1 MERSNGRSTS
11 DVVELLRDK
20 NSQLK
25 ENIQQKENENAQLK
39 NDLQT
44 SNGIISQLVEI
55 IHNLELKNAELVL
68 EKKWLFSR
76 IEQLKCKECNKN
88 CVLRTMLWICQ
99 TEKLGLGV
107 DLCIRQ
113 LEKIIIAHAGAKIE
127 KDDLKCEQLMEILR
141 KCEIVAIAVEYK
153 YPPEMNAKLRVI
165 DEAWDRLMTTD
176 GSARVMI
183 LGRVISVANDEG
195 HAEVCDLDTRG
206 DGRVTIHNPQKEEWG
221 HGNQQNF
228 RDYVI
233 KDEGLILYTVNL
245 EKLKLIIKEHEDI
258 LHRTNRSDQT
268 LAIASGAIDGVQ

>member
-1 MERSNGRSTS
+1 MEKSNGRPTS
-11 DVVELLRDK
+11 DGVELLRYE

-44 SNGIISQLVEI
+44 SNGIISQLVGI
-55 IHNLELKNAELVL
+55 IHNLEQKNAELVL
-68 EKKWLFSR
+68 DKKWLFSR

-113 LEKIIIAHAGAKIE
+113 LEKIIIAHAGPKIE

-141 KCEIVAIAVEYK
+141 KCEIVAIAVEYR

-165 DEAWDRLMTTD
+165 DEAWNRLMTTD

-221 HGNQQNF
+221 HGNQQDF

-233 KDEGLILYTVNL
+233 KDEGLILYTVDL

-258 LHRTNRSDQT
+258 LHRTNQSDQT

>member
-1 MERSNGRSTS
+1 MERSNGRPTS
-11 DVVELLRDK
+11 DGVELLRDE

-44 SNGIISQLVEI
+44 SNGIISQLVGI
-55 IHNLELKNAELVL
+55 IHNLEQKNAELVL
-68 EKKWLFSR
+68 DKKWLFSR

-88 CVLRTMLWICQ
+88 CVLRTMLWICK

-153 YPPEMNAKLRVI
+153 YPPEINAKLRVI
-165 DEAWDRLMTTD
+165 DEAWNRLMTAD

-221 HGNQQNF
+221 HGNQQDF
-228 RDYVI
+228 RNYVI
-233 KDEGLILYTVNL
+233 KDEGLILYIVDL

-268 LAIASGAIDGVQ
+268 LTIASGAIDGVQ

>member
-1 MERSNGRSTS
+1 MERSNSRLTS
-11 DVVELLRDK
+11 DEVEQLRDE

-44 SNGIISQLVEI
+44 SNGIISQLVGI
-55 IHNLELKNAELVL
+55 IHNLEQKNAELVL
-68 EKKWLFSR
+68 DKKWLFSR

-99 TEKLGLGV
+99 TEKLGL

-127 KDDLKCEQLMEILR
+127 KEDLKCEQLMEILR

-165 DEAWDRLMTTD
+165 DEAWNRLMTAD

-195 HAEVCDLDTRG
+195 HAEVCDLDTRS

-221 HGNQQNF
+221 HGNHHDF

-233 KDEGLILYTVNL
+233 KDEGLILYTVDL

-258 LHRTNRSDQT
+258 LHRINQSDQT
-268 LAIASGAIDGVQ
+268 LTIASGAIDGVQ